1 MFKRMRANT
10 HMAFR
15 HKTKMDGMEEVDGQ
29 YLVDFGPLFTR
40 EKLLEAAN
48 SIRGFKSPQYV
59 IWQLAKLESVPW
71 WDLLF
76 VADVISQLKT
86 VARTNIRKSL
96 IVLPGP
102 NWQSAVDTLF
112 SVARP
117 TAPYAIYA
125 GRLPPVS
132 EWEQT

>member
-1 MFKRMRANT
+1 MFKPVRANA
-10 HMAFR
+10 HLAFR
-15 HKTKMDGMEEVDGQ
+15 PKTKMDGQ
-29 YLVDFGPLFTR
+29 YLVDFGAQFTR

-48 SIRGFKSPQYV
+48 SIRGFQSPRYV

-71 WDLLF
+71 FDLLF
-76 VADVISQLKT
+76 VADVMSQLKPI
-86 VARTNIRKSL
+86 ARTKIRKSL

-102 NWQSAVDTLF
+102 NWQSAVDSLF
-112 SVARP
+112 TIARP

-125 GRLPPVS
+125 EHLPPES